1 MGGGGGGGGGKQELD
16 QHSFYVSPNLEDIWL
31 FD

>member
-1 MGGGGGGGGGKQELD
+1 MGENELGGAKQELD